1 MAVKGVAATNGGS
14 LRRTYAS
21 PEQLRYAR
29 VLDAGMRFGLG
40 VLVCGFIAYVTGLVP
55 AHVPLAQMPELWT
68 LSAPEYLRATGTPEG
83 WGWLGMLGNGET
95 LPLVGIAILSGI
107 SGLCFVVLLPLY
119 AARRDWIYG
128 VIAVLEI
135 AVLTLAASGVLTVG
149 H

>member
-1 MAVKGVAATNGGS
+1 MAVKGMGTTDGGS
-14 LRRTYAS
+14 ARRAYPS

-68 LSAPEYLRATGTPEG
+68 LSAPEYVRATGTPEG
-83 WGWLGMLGNGET
+83 WGWLSMLGSGEM

-119 AARRDWIYG
+119 AARRDWIYC

-135 AVLTLAASGVLTVG
+135 AVLTLAASGVLTAG

>member
-1 MAVKGVAATNGGS
+1 MGVKRVDATEGGS
-14 LRRTYAS
+14 ARRTYAS

-29 VLDAGMRFGLG
+29 VLNVGMRFGLA

-68 LSAPEYLRATGTPEG
+68 LSAPDYLRATGTPEG

-95 LPLVGIAILSGI
+95 LPLLGIAILSGI

-119 AARRDWIYG
+119 AARRDWIYC

-135 AVLTLAASGVLTVG
+135 AVLTLAASGILTVG

>member
-14 LRRTYAS
+14 HGAVSS

-40 VLVCGFIAYVTGLVP
+40 MLVCSFALYVTGLVP
-55 AHVPLAQMPELWT
+55 ARVRARADAGVVDALGAG
-68 LSAPEYLRATGTPEG
+68 YLRATGTPEG

-107 SGLCFVVLLPLY
+107 SESCFLSS
-119 AARRDWIYG
+119 AAALRCAPRLDLRRQSRCSKS
-128 VIAVLEI
+128 EC
-135 AVLTLAASGVLTVG
+135 
-149 H
+149 

>member
-1 MAVKGVAATNGGS
+1 MSVKSVDAREGGS
-14 LRRTYAS
+14 PRRTYAS

-40 VLVCGFIAYVTGLVP
+40 VLACGFIAYVAGFVP

-83 WGWLGMLGNGET
+83 WGWLGMLSSGEM

-119 AARRDWIYG
+119 AARRDWIYCA
-128 VIAVLEI
+128 IAVLEI

>member
-1 MAVKGVAATNGGS
+1 MAIKRVDAPEGGGA
-14 LRRTYAS
+14 RRTHAS
-21 PEQLRYAR
+21 REQLRYAR

-55 AHVPLAQMPELWT
+55 AHVPLAQMPELWS

-83 WGWLGMLGNGET
+83 WGWLGMLSSGEM

-135 AVLTLAASGVLTVG
+135 AVLTLAASGILTVG

>member
-1 MAVKGVAATNGGS
+1 MAVKKVGATEGGNA
-14 LRRTYAS
+14 RRTYAS

-29 VLDAGMRFGLG
+29 VLDAGMWFGLG

-68 LSAPEYLRATGTPEG
+68 LSAPDYLRATDTPEG
-83 WGWLGMLGNGET
+83 WGWLGMLDSGEM

-119 AARRDWIYG
+119 SARRDWIYC

-135 AVLTLAASGVLTVG
+135 AVLTLAASGILTVG